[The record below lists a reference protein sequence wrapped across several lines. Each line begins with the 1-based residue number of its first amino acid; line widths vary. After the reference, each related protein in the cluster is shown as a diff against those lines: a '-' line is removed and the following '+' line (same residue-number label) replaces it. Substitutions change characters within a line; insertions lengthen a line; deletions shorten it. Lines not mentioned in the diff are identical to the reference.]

1 MGFGDYTSDLYK
13 AKESFITVSQNH
25 IDVEFST
32 STKQHIKGVYDS
44 RGMSGK
50 VQLEISGP
58 KSMINIVRMMETGIF
73 ETDLI
78 IDKERIEEVISKVTQ
93 FGDSCGLHKE
103 ISEPLW
109 RKLIDLS
116 IEHEFKEL
124 ENIQSFN

>member
-1 MGFGDYTSDLYK
+1 MEIGMKEVREEIDL
-13 AKESFITVSQNH
+13 
-25 IDVEFST
+25 IDRELVLLLARRQKCVEMAAAV
-32 STKQHIKGVYDS
+32 KNDK
-44 RGMSGK
+44 
-50 VQLEISGP
+50 
-58 KSMINIVRMMETGIF
+58 
-73 ETDLI
+73 DLI